1 MPAPLIGEA
10 WNVTRLPEHMP
21 DADALILTD
30 GDTPVPTVIVMVFET
45 TGEEALQKL
54 PEIMPDIVIMDINLP
69 GMNGIECI
77 RQVKDK
83 SPGTQF
89 MMFTVYEN
97 DDKVFE
103 ALKAGASGYLLK
115 NTGLLQIA
123 ESVKELHEGGS
134 PMSANIARKMVN
146 LFRDTDKKTPFLDLL
161 STREKEILQLLAKGL
176 LYKEIAEQLNI
187 TTGTVRIH
195 IHKIYEKLHVQNR
208 TEAINKAFGK

>member
-1 MPAPLIGEA
+1 MSISIAIVEDLDVIRNGLKDFISLSTDFLIVGS
-10 WNVTRLPEHMP
+10 
-21 DADALILTD
+21 
-30 GDTPVPTVIVMVFET
+30 FK

-54 PEIMPDIVIMDINLP
+54 PEIRPDIVIMDINLP

-146 LFRDTDKKTPFLDLL
+146 LVRGDSDKKTPFLDLL
-161 STREKEILQLLAKGL
+161 SPREKEILQLLAKGL

>member
-1 MPAPLIGEA
+1 MSISIAIVEDLDVVRNGLKDFISLSTDFLVIG
-10 WNVTRLPEHMP
+10 T
-21 DADALILTD
+21 
-30 GDTPVPTVIVMVFET
+30 FK
-45 TGEEALQKL
+45 TGEEALEHL
-54 PEIMPDIVIMDINLP
+54 PEIKPDIVIMDINLP

-77 RQVKDK
+77 RQLKDK

-115 NTGLLQIA
+115 NTGLLHIA

-146 LFRDTDKKTPFLDLL
+146 LFRDNDKKNPFLDLL
-161 STREKEILQLLAKGL
+161 SNREKEILQLLAKGL
-176 LYKEIAEQLNI
+176 LYKEIAEQLHI

-195 IHKIYEKLHVQNR
+195 IHNIYEKLHVQNR

>member
-1 MPAPLIGEA
+1 MSISIAIVEDLDVVRNGLKDFIS
-10 WNVTRLPEHMP
+10 LS
-21 DADALILTD
+21 TD
-30 GDTPVPTVIVMVFET
+30 FIVVGAFK
-45 TGEEALQKL
+45 TGEEAFEHL
-54 PEIMPDIVIMDINLP
+54 PEIKPDIVIMDINLP

-77 RQVKDK
+77 RLVKDK
-83 SPGTQF
+83 SPSTQF

-146 LFRDTDKKTPFLDLL
+146 LVRGDADKKTPFLDIL
-161 STREKEILQLLAKGL
+161 SPREKEILQLLAKGL

>member
-1 MPAPLIGEA
+1 MSISIAIVEDLDVVRNGLKDFIS
-10 WNVTRLPEHMP
+10 LS
-21 DADALILTD
+21 TD
-30 GDTPVPTVIVMVFET
+30 FLVVGAFK
-45 TGEEALQKL
+45 TGEEAFEHL
-54 PEIMPDIVIMDINLP
+54 PEIRPDIVIMDINLP

-77 RQVKDK
+77 RRVKDK

-115 NTGLLQIA
+115 NTGLLHIA

-146 LFRDTDKKTPFLDLL
+146 LFRDNDKKNPFLDLL
-161 STREKEILQLLAKGL
+161 SNREKEILQLLAKGL
-176 LYKEIAEQLNI
+176 LYKEIAEQLHI

>member
-1 MPAPLIGEA
+1 MSISIAIVEDLDVVRNGLKDFISLSTDFIVIGS
-10 WNVTRLPEHMP
+10 
-21 DADALILTD
+21 
-30 GDTPVPTVIVMVFET
+30 FK
-45 TGEEALQKL
+45 TGEEALDHL
-54 PEIMPDIVIMDINLP
+54 PEIKPDIVIMDINLP

-83 SPGTQF
+83 SPATQF

-176 LYKEIAEQLNI
+176 LYKEIAEQLTI

>member
-1 MPAPLIGEA
+1 MSISIAIVEDLDVVRNGLKDFIS
-10 WNVTRLPEHMP
+10 LS
-21 DADALILTD
+21 TD
-30 GDTPVPTVIVMVFET
+30 FLVVGSFK

-54 PEIMPDIVIMDINLP
+54 PQINPDIVIMDINLP

-83 SPGTQF
+83 SPSTQF

-115 NTGLLQIA
+115 NTGLLHIA

-146 LFRDTDKKTPFLDLL
+146 LFRDSDKKTPFLDIL
-161 STREKEILQLLAKGL
+161 SNREKEILQLLAKGL

>member
-1 MPAPLIGEA
+1 MSISIAIVEDLDVIRNG
-10 WNVTRLPEHMP
+10 LK
-21 DADALILTD
+21 DFISLSTD
-30 GDTPVPTVIVMVFET
+30 FLVVGSFK

-54 PEIMPDIVIMDINLP
+54 PEIKPDIVIMDINLP

-83 SPGTQF
+83 STSTQF

-146 LFRDTDKKTPFLDLL
+146 LVRGDSDKKTPFLDLL
-161 STREKEILQLLAKGL
+161 SNREKEILQLLAKGL

>member
-1 MPAPLIGEA
+1 MSISIAIVEDLDVVRNGLKDFIS
-10 WNVTRLPEHMP
+10 LS
-21 DADALILTD
+21 TD
-30 GDTPVPTVIVMVFET
+30 FLVVGSFK

-54 PEIMPDIVIMDINLP
+54 PEIKPDIVIMDINLP

-77 RQVKDK
+77 RQVKGK

-115 NTGLLQIA
+115 NTGLLHIA
-123 ESVKELHEGGS
+123 ESVKELYEGGS

-146 LFRDTDKKTPFLDLL
+146 LFRDTDKKTPFLDIL